1 MSKFYK
7 QLVFIIDNSKL
18 PNIVQNPQQNTAP
31 QQKFVKKKEGLNSDI
46 KLPFEFGVGKDKE
59 YFLDNLTMLLSSG
72 LNLLMAMEI
81 VKVGLKTNKMKETI
95 AKMKAEIESGSSF
108 WRALGKTGLFKD
120 REITLI
126 KIGEESGKM
135 TDNLKMVVEQQENSK
150 ALTRKVR
157 SAMMY
162 PVIVLIVGL
171 IVGVGV
177 AWFVLPKLTEV
188 LTSLDVE
195 LPFTTRIIIALGD
208 FLKNHGSVAVPIFF
222 VSIIVSIY
230 FIFFNSK
237 TSFIGEYLL
246 LRMPVINSLIKNV
259 EVARFGY
266 TLSTLLESGVNFL
279 TSLQSVR
286 DSTSIRA
293 YKALYEKLRM
303 RVELGESMDTI
314 LKTEDPKGVL
324 FPFYVQQM
332 IAVSEHTG
340 GLTTTLMKVHK
351 IHNDKVNEIT
361 ENLST
366 LLEPI
371 LMVVIF
377 GVVLFLGIAVLSPI
391 YGLIGG
397 LGDIG

>member
-1 MSKFYK
+1 MPDT
-7 QLVFIIDNSKL
+7 I
-18 PNIVQNPQQNTAP
+18 QNPQQNTAP
-31 QQKFVKKKEGLNSDI
+31 QFKLAKKKEGLNSDI

-81 VKVGLKTNKMKETI
+81 VKVGLKTNKMKECI
-95 AKMKAEIESGSSF
+95 AKMKAEIEAGSAF

-135 TDNLKMVVEQQENSK
+135 TDNLKMVVEQQENAR

-157 SAMMY
+157 SALMY
-162 PVIVLIVGL
+162 PVIVLVVGL
-171 IVGVGV
+171 VVGVGV

-188 LTSLDVE
+188 LTSLNVE
-195 LPFTTRIIIALGD
+195 LPFTTRVIIALGD
-208 FLKNHGSVAVPIFF
+208 FLKNYGHIAVPIFF
-222 VSIIVSIY
+222 ISIIISVY
-230 FIFFNSK
+230 LTFFNSK
-237 TSFIGEYLL
+237 TSFVGEFLMM
-246 LRMPVINSLIKNV
+246 RMPVINSLIKNV

-286 DSTSIRA
+286 DSTPHRA
-293 YKALYEKLRM
+293 YRSLYEKLRM

-314 LKTEDPKGVL
+314 LKTEDPKGFL

-340 GLTTTLMKVHK
+340 GLTTTLMKIHK
-351 IHNDKVNEIT
+351 IHDEKVNEIT

-371 LMVVIF
+371 LMIAIF
-377 GVVLFLGIAVLSPI
+377 GVVLFLGVAVLSPI

-397 LGDIG
+397 LGDLGG